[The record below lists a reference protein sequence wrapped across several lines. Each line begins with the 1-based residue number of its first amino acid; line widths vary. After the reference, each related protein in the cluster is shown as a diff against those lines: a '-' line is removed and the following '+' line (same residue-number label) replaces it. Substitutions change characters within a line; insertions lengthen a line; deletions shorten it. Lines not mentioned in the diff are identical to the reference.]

1 MRRNRKR
8 GAGGRRGTPPPSARK
23 PHTGPH
29 RAWIILAVCFV
40 ILLAAAVVRSV
51 PGLILVSLERE
62 FGWSRETIT
71 LAVSVNMLLFGLAG
85 PFLGRLMDLYGPRR
99 IALWTLGLIALGT
112 AGTLW
117 MRESWQMIL
126 LWGVVV
132 GLGSGGP
139 SMILGAAVANR
150 WFVAR
155 RGLALGIL
163 GAAMSAGQLIFTP
176 FLMRLTL
183 EQGWRAATLFVAVVL
198 GVVVWPLALIF
209 LRDDPETLGLQPYGA
224 SGSAIPPQRPDPHPM
239 RVALRSPLFWLL
251 ALSFGICGLTTSGLF
266 QTHLIAHGVE
276 HGFSEMTLAASLG
289 VMGAADIFGTVG
301 SGWICDRFGA
311 RWPLAGYYLL
321 RGASLLAL
329 PFVDSTGE
337 LLVFSVVYGLNWLS
351 TVPATSALAADGFG
365 RRNVGVVFGW
375 IFFAHQAGAALA
387 AYGASYLRALS
398 GDYLPVFALAGVLA
412 WLGTGLI
419 LSLRQEKPSPALADR
434 GLP

>member
-1 MRRNRKR
+1 MRRSRGRK
-8 GAGGRRGTPPPSARK
+8 RGTPPLSLRK
-23 PHTGPH
+23 PGNTGPH
-29 RAWIILAVCFV
+29 HAWTILAVCFV
-40 ILLAAAVVRSV
+40 VLLMAAVARSV
-51 PGLILVSLERE
+51 PGIVLVSLERE
-62 FGWSRETIT
+62 FGWSRESIT

-85 PFLGRLMDLYGPRR
+85 PFLGRWMDLYGPRR
-99 IALWTLGLIALGT
+99 IALWTLGLLALGT

-117 MRESWQMIL
+117 MREPWHMLL
-126 LWGVVV
+126 LWGGVV

-163 GAAMSAGQLIFTP
+163 GAAMSAGQLVFTP

-183 EQGWRAATLFVAVVL
+183 EQGWRAAALFVAVAL
-198 GVVVWPLALIF
+198 GAVVWPLAWAF
-209 LRDDPETLGLQPYGA
+209 LRDDPGALGLRPYGA
-224 SGSAIPPQRPDPHPM
+224 DGPATAPQRPDPRPM
-239 RVALRSPLFWLL
+239 RAALRSPLFWLL

-276 HGFSEMTLAASLG
+276 HGFPEMTLAASLG
-289 VMGAADIFGTVG
+289 VMGAADMVGTVA

-311 RWPLAGYYLL
+311 RLPLAGYYLL

-329 PFVDSTGE
+329 PWVDSTGE
-337 LLVFSVVYGLNWLS
+337 LLAFSVVYGLNWLS

-387 AYGASYLRALS
+387 AYGASYLRAQF

-412 WLGTGLI
+412 WLGTGLV
-419 LSLRQEKPSPALADR
+419 LCLRPDGAAPVRA
-434 GLP
+434 